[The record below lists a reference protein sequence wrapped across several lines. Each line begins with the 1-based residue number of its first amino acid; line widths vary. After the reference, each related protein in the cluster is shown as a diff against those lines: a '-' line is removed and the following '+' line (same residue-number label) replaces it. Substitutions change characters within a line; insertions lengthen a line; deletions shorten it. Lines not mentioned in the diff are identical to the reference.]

1 MRTFLAPPVERPP
14 APGPAPTF
22 SVVIPVYNAAATVG
36 EAIESALRQTV
47 PAHEVI
53 VCDDGSTDDLD
64 DAIAP
69 YRERIIFMR
78 KENGGGAS
86 ALNAAA
92 ARATGEF
99 VALLD
104 ADDAYASERLEALNE
119 LATARPDLD
128 ILTTD
133 AVYEVDG
140 REVGRF
146 NGPANP
152 FAVTQQREAILE
164 RCFIFGPAVLRARL
178 LKVGGWDES
187 VAIAYDWDLWL
198 RLILNGSQAGSVDE
212 PLFRYRLH
220 DASLSARRAE
230 SLRERVTILE
240 RVRSHPGL
248 TDAER
253 VKLGASLAG
262 HRRNA
267 LLAEAQ
273 DSIRAAR
280 PDARARALA
289 IAREHA
295 FGRRTRLR
303 ALVLAHAPA
312 SVRARLLRVAGFG
325 PRSERRQVTED
336 GRT

>member
-1 MRTFLAPPVERPP
+1 VRTFLAPPAERPTVP
-14 APGPAPTF
+14 TRTPTF

-36 EAIESALRQTV
+36 EAIESVLRQTAA
-47 PAHEVI
+47 AHEVI
-53 VCDDGSTDDLD
+53 VCDDGSTDGLD

-69 YRERIIFMR
+69 YRERVVFVR

-92 ARATGEF
+92 ALATGEF
-99 VALLD
+99 VALVD
-104 ADDAYASERLEALNE
+104 SDDAYLPERLEALTE
-119 LATARPDLD
+119 LVTVRPDLD
-128 ILTTD
+128 LLTTD

-152 FAVTQQREAILE
+152 FAVARQREAILE
-164 RCFIFGPAVLRARL
+164 RCFIFAPAVRRARL
-178 LKVGGWDES
+178 HEVGGWDES

-198 RLILNGSQAGSVDE
+198 RLILGGSQAGSVDE
-212 PLFRYRLH
+212 PLVRYRLH

-230 SLRERVTILE
+230 SLRERVAILE
-240 RVRSHPGL
+240 RARSHPGL
-248 TDAER
+248 AVAER
-253 VKLGASLAG
+253 MTLAASLAG
-262 HRRNA
+262 HRRNV

-273 DSIRAAR
+273 ESIRAAR

-289 IAREHA
+289 IARERG

-303 ALVLAHAPA
+303 ALFLANAPA
-312 SVRARLLRVAGFG
+312 SVRARLLGIAGFG

-336 GRT
+336 AGA